1 MIYTTMTKKAINL
14 LFEAH
19 KDQKDKSGLPYVFHP
34 FHVAEQMD
42 DEDSTIVAL
51 LHDLL
56 EDTSYTVE
64 DLKKI
69 GFNNKVCDALILM
82 THDDNVKYLDYV
94 KKIKNNEIARKVK
107 IADLKHNS
115 DLSRLDIITEYDLE
129 RKAKYTKALEI
140 LLND

>member
-1 MIYTTMTKKAINL
+1 MTKLAINL

-19 KDQKDKSGLPYVFHP
+19 KVQKDKSGLPYIFHP

-69 GFNNKVCDALILM
+69 GFNNKVCDAIILM
-82 THDDNVKYLDYV
+82 THDDNVTYLDYV

-129 RKAKYTKALEI
+129 RKAKYAKALEI

>member
-1 MIYTTMTKKAINL
+1 MIYTTMTKLAINL

-19 KDQKDKSGLPYVFHP
+19 KDQKDKSGLPYIFHP

-69 GFNNKVCDALILM
+69 GFNNKVCDAIILM

-115 DLSRLDIITEYDLE
+115 DLTRLDIITEYDLE
-129 RKAKYTKALEI
+129 RKAKYAKALEI

>member
-1 MIYTTMTKKAINL
+1 MTKLAINL

-69 GFNNKVCDALILM
+69 GFNNKVCDAIILM
-82 THDDNVKYLDYV
+82 THDDNVTYLDYV

-115 DLSRLDIITEYDLE
+115 DLTRLDIITEYDLE
-129 RKAKYTKALEI
+129 RKAKYAKALEI

>member
-14 LFEAH
+14 LFDAH

-115 DLSRLDIITEYDLE
+115 DLTRLDIITEYDLE
-129 RKAKYTKALEI
+129 RKAKYAKALEI